1 MDVSLKYITRVL
13 RCTVVRRSMIFI
25 LVFSV
30 VFLVASPA
38 FSRLVN
44 NVDVRTRS
52 TGYEVRVEFFL
63 PMRYVNHRPKSKGKI
78 LRIQMS
84 PSVIGLNDP
93 ETIEQLG
100 ERQILSWDRS
110 TLIPLRE
117 MTYEGGNP
125 ARPTL
130 TLRFKRDVEF
140 DVRSS
145 GDLRTLIITV
155 RTEKPGKPEKEPE
168 PEVILPEPA
177 MPTPDLSAGTPK
189 MSELMDEAG
198 GAMIDRNFR
207 RAIQLYTKVLRNPDT
222 VYRRDAQELLGLA
235 RHRNGQ
241 LAHAKAEY
249 EKYLK
254 LYPEGP
260 GADRVRQR
268 LSGLLTAAAKPK
280 DKLRKPKRPE
290 VVGESDWDHQ
300 VFGSLSEL
308 YIYSDSKFQDGTR
321 TTNQSDSLASLDFNT
336 RSRSDRY
343 EIRTQFF
350 GTHEADLRSNGSGDR
365 VSVNNLFVDLE
376 DRKWELSG
384 RFGRQSRSSGGV
396 FGRFDGGLISYN
408 ILPEVKVNGVF
419 GYPVASSSDDGFNTD
434 KHFYGASVDL
444 GTFWD
449 SVDLNLFAI
458 SQEVEGIVD
467 RESVGGE
474 IRYFHPQRSFFS
486 FMDYDTSYNE
496 LNIFLI
502 NGGWTFPT
510 KTRLNLVLDYRRSP
524 ILSTSNALIG
534 QTITGIPGLLN
545 TLTEDEI
552 RQLALDRTA
561 TNKSVTIGIVQ
572 DLNEIY
578 QLVAELTISEL
589 TATPASPSVPVAPVV
604 QVPATPS
611 TGKEYFYLTQLIAS
625 NFFMEGDI
633 NVIELRYADTMSNDS
648 FSFNLNLRYPFTP
661 DFRVN
666 PRIQT
671 NYRKNKNDD
680 GESVTIRPLVRIDY
694 RWKKWLRF
702 ELEGG
707 REWREDTVLGN
718 TEKTTGYF
726 ATVGFRAYF

>member
-1 MDVSLKYITRVL
+1 MNQTTRVL
-13 RCTVVRRSMIFI
+13 CRKSFRRFSAFV
-25 LVFSV
+25 LVFSAI
-30 VFLVASPA
+30 FLFASPA
-38 FSRLVN
+38 FARLVN
-44 NVDVRTRS
+44 SVDIRTRS
-52 TGYEVRVEFFL
+52 TGYEIRVEFFL
-63 PMRYVNHRPKSKGKI
+63 PMTYVSHRPKAKGNFFV
-78 LRIQMS
+78 IQMR

-93 ETIEQLG
+93 ETLEQLG

-110 TLIPLRE
+110 TGIPLKE
-117 MTYEGGNP
+117 MIYEGGVP
-125 ARPTL
+125 DRPEL
-130 TLRFKRDVEF
+130 ILRFTREVEF
-140 DVRSS
+140 EVKNS
-145 GDLRTLIITV
+145 GDLRTVVITV
-155 RTEKPGKPEKEPE
+155 RTEIPREPEKEPE
-168 PEVILPEPA
+168 PEAVLPESG
-177 MPTPDLSAGTPK
+177 MPTPDLSAGTPE

-222 VYRRDAQELLGLA
+222 VFRRDAQELLGLA

-241 LAHAKAEY
+241 RAHAKAEY

-260 GADRVRQR
+260 GSDRVRQR
-268 LSGLLTAAAKPK
+268 LSGLLTAAARPK
-280 DKLRKPKRPE
+280 DKLRKPKRPDA
-290 VVGESDWDHQ
+290 VGESVWDHQ
-300 VFGSLSEL
+300 FFGSLSEL
-308 YIYSDSKFQDGTR
+308 YIYSDSKFQDGTT

-350 GTHEADLRSNGSGDR
+350 GTHEADLRSDGSGDR
-365 VSVNNLFVDLE
+365 VRVNNFYIDLE

-384 RFGRQSRSSGGV
+384 RFGRQTRSSGGV

-419 GYPVASSSDDGFNTD
+419 GYPVATSSDDGFNTD

-444 GTFWD
+444 GTFWN
-449 SVDLNLFAI
+449 SVDFNLFAI
-458 SQEVEGIVD
+458 NQEVEGIVD
-467 RESVGGE
+467 RRSVGGE
-474 IRYFHPQRSFFS
+474 VRYFDPKRSFFS
-486 FMDYDTSYNE
+486 FVDYDISYSE

-534 QTITGIPGLLN
+534 QTTVTNIPGLLN

-561 TNKSVTIGIVQ
+561 TNKSATIGIVQ
-572 DLNEIY
+572 DLNEKY
-578 QLVAELTISEL
+578 QLVAEVTISEL
-589 TATPASPSVPVAPVV
+589 TATPASPSVPIAPVV
-604 QVPATPS
+604 QVPATPA

-633 NVIELRYADTMSNDS
+633 NIIELRYADTMSNDS
-648 FSFNLNLRYPFTP
+648 YSFNLNLRYPFTP

-671 NYRKNKNDD
+671 NYRKDKNS
-680 GESVTIRPLVRIDY
+680 GGKSVTFRPLVRVDY

-707 REWREDTVLGN
+707 REWREESTLGT
-718 TEKTTGYF
+718 TERTTGYF